1 MSREIHR
8 QEPEVVDGEIV
19 AEYSETVLNLPPV
32 PEEGGEIGEP
42 APEEIV
48 ADPGR
53 RGFVLRLLLGG
64 AAAAAVGGS
73 AALFYQQYRPRDPR
87 VVVVPN
93 GTPIDSTDTSALVA
107 QIGEMDAALQAVTAD
122 RDRLLVELAD
132 ANADLVELRA
142 QLDDAVTQIERYRA
156 LNNLWQR
163 LDDIGLDELLET
175 ALGVIGGALAGVMT
189 VTRLLR
195 AGLAAGQR
203 AIDNFTAL
211 LPEPQDGI
219 LWLQRQ
225 VSALAASLEWL
236 SEQVQEA
243 VQPVEPF
250 ANLIASFVLWVLD
263 HLPFGFGAKARA
275 GLEAMQSIITGLPD
289 LVAGVNEDVLDPL
302 ADWFGQDEARSL
314 AGILLKPITE
324 SVFVPAQD
332 VLDKAA
338 EFETTYK
345 QKLVNPAQ
353 EALAQRAE
361 LRDEIHQ
368 AQARLGLTV

>member
-1 MSREIHR
+1 MSRESHR
-8 QEPEVVDGEIV
+8 QEPEIVDGEIV
-19 AEYSETVLNLPPV
+19 AEYSETVLNLPPIL
-32 PEEGGEIGEP
+32 EEDGKMDEP

-73 AALFYQQYRPRDPR
+73 AALLYQQYRPRGPR
-87 VVVVPN
+87 IVVVPN
-93 GTPIDSTDTSALVA
+93 GTPLDSTDTSALVA
-107 QIGEMDAALQAVTAD
+107 QIGEIDAALQAMTAD
-122 RDRLLVELAD
+122 RDRLLAELAD

-142 QLDDAVTQIERYRA
+142 QLDDAVAQIERYRA

-189 VTRLLR
+189 VVRLLR

-211 LPEPQDGI
+211 LPGPQDGI

-289 LVAGVNEDVLDPL
+289 LIAGVNEDVLDPL
-302 ADWFGQDEARSL
+302 AEWFGQDEARSL

-324 SVFVPAQD
+324 SVFAPAQD
-332 VLDKAA
+332 VLDKVA

-345 QKLVNPAQ
+345 QELTEPAQ

-361 LRDEIHQ
+361 LRGEIHQ
-368 AQARLGLTV
+368 AQARLGLRV

>member
-345 QKLVNPAQ
+345 QELVNPAQ